1 MGNHERR
8 ELILDSIRSSCD
20 QPLRAGRGAGSSA
33 LGSPACSV
41 REAGVFGSE
50 RLGADAPRA
59 LRAAAARDP
68 LHCACVRLCGRRLH
82 ALLGAHWT
90 ACVCAFGV
98 RSGRCWRGCA
108 VLWMVSTAGK
118 PSQVVLGQAPCSLG
132 VWGDVGRPHRVATV
146 SQPCSC
152 PYGVRE
158 KVLSYAWS
166 VVRVKLSGWYKY
178 FRVVLI
184 HPLGDSL
191 RVGALRFARYGQVK
205 KVRCAH
211 STPSPNPKSFRF
223 YRKG

>member
-1 MGNHERR
+1 MGLSGSGLMPRVPCVLRR
-8 ELILDSIRSSCD
+8 PGTHCIVPVCV
-20 QPLRAGRGAGSSA
+20 
-33 LGSPACSV
+33 C
-41 REAGVFGSE
+41 
-50 RLGADAPRA
+50 
-59 LRAAAARDP
+59 AAVVCMRFWV
-68 LHCACVRLCGRRLH
+68 LTG
-82 ALLGAHWT
+82 T

-184 HPLGDSL
+184 HPLGDSV

-211 STPSPNPKSFRF
+211 SSSDTYALQNLHSRFTPVG
-223 YRKG
+223 YITGA